1 MKSQK
6 RLLYNLYSSLC
17 NKTPVCILHLK
28 PIHTGC
34 ILCVQELHMTCGYH
48 FVCVCVCV
56 CVCVSAI
63 FKRGLKYKKK
73 NDKYHFFPSIVCPFC
88 SLLWQIIH
96 QVIVRRNMSV
106 NSLRTLVL
114 PKIYLLSFKVA
125 YSVSPCRLVIAF
137 VHIKIF
143 STYLAVRMQS
153 HLIFFVPILAFPS
166 RASQVLSLDLS
177 VPCLASI
184 MLSSFFCIPGNLFR
198 L

>member
-6 RLLYNLYSSLC
+6 RLLYNLHSSLC
-17 NKTPVCILHLK
+17 NKIPVCILHLK

-48 FVCVCVCV
+48 FVCV
-56 CVCVSAI
+56 SAI

-88 SLLWQIIH
+88 FLLWQIIH

-106 NSLRTLVL
+106 NILRTLVL
-114 PKIYLLSFKVA
+114 PKIYLLNFKVA

-143 STYLAVRMQS
+143 STYLAVRMWS
-153 HLIFFVPILAFPS
+153 HLILAFVPILAFPS

-177 VPCLASI
+177 VPCRASV
-184 MLSSFFCIPGNLFR
+184 MLSSFFCIPGNLFC